1 MALSLVSFMVVQ
13 FSFVPIGIL
22 ALALVGAVSC
32 AKKETPAPVRAS
44 AGRSQVQAVEVTSI
58 VRRDLAETLTV
69 VGSIAPNESAE
80 MRAEITGLVR
90 GIFFE
95 EGQVIKKGD
104 VLVKID
110 DAEIRAQLAQ
120 AQARFQ
126 LTELSLDRA
135 ENLRKTQSTTQ
146 AEYDR
151 ARTEF
156 ASAKADLAVL
166 NLRMEKTEIKAPFDG
181 IVGARS
187 LSPGDY
193 VTSQTAITTIDDL
206 SRLKIEFQMPER
218 YLSKVKSGT
227 RITVASRSMEA
238 GRLVQ
243 GEVYFVSSVIDRA
256 TRSSVVKGLLETPP
270 SSLKPGMFA
279 NIEVILDVRHNVLAV
294 PEGAVLT
301 TTNGTTLIVVKGAE
315 GDKSA
320 EFVPVRLGL
329 RAKGLVEVT
338 PLKGALDEKTS
349 VVASGVGG
357 LILFPGAKLDP
368 RPLKEEFRLSE

>member
-1 MALSLVSFMVVQ
+1 MVVKRTL
-13 FSFVPIGIL
+13 FPVGLILVVASFATG
-22 ALALVGAVSC
+22 C
-32 AKKETPAPVRAS
+32 AKKDAPSAPTTARAG
-44 AGRSQVQAVEVTSI
+44 GRGSQIQAVEVTSV

-69 VGSIAPNESAE
+69 VGSVASNESAE
-80 MRAEITGLVR
+80 MRAEISGLVR

-126 LTELSLDRA
+126 LTQLSLERA

-166 NLRMEKTEIKAPFDG
+166 NLRLEKTEIKAPFDG

-193 VTSQTAITTIDDL
+193 VTSQSAITTIDDL

-218 YLSKVKSGT
+218 YLSKVKPGT
-227 RITVASRSMEA
+227 RISVASRSIEA

-243 GEVYFVSSVIDRA
+243 GEVYFVSSMIDRA
-256 TRSSVVKGLLETPP
+256 TRSSVVKGLLESPP

-279 NIEVILDVRHNVLAV
+279 NIEVILDVRHQVLAV

-320 EFVPVRLGL
+320 EFVAVRLGL
-329 RAKGLVEVT
+329 RARGLVEVI
-338 PLKGALDEKTS
+338 PIKGTLNETS
-349 VVASGVGG
+349 SIVASGVGG

-368 RPLKEEFRLSE
+368 RPLKEEFRLAE

>member
-1 MALSLVSFMVVQ
+1 MVIRLMVPQPFPFVALLASLA
-13 FSFVPIGIL
+13 I
-22 ALALVGAVSC
+22 ALLVGC
-32 AKKETPAPVRAS
+32 GKKGTANAPRS
-44 AGRSQVQAVEVTSI
+44 AGGRNQVQPVEVTSV
-58 VRRDLAETLTV
+58 VRRDMAETLTV
-69 VGSIAPNESAE
+69 VGSVAPNESAE
-80 MRAEITGLVR
+80 MRAEVSGLVR

-95 EGQVIKKGD
+95 EGQAVKKGD

-120 AQARFQ
+120 AEARFQ
-126 LTELSLDRA
+126 LTTLSLERA

-181 IVGARS
+181 IIGARS

-193 VTSQTAITTIDDL
+193 VNSQTPITTIDDL

-218 YLSKVKSGT
+218 FLFKVHPGT
-227 RITVASRSMEA
+227 RITVASRSNES
-238 GRLVQ
+238 RQLVQ
-243 GEVYFVSSVIDRA
+243 GEVYFVGSVIDRA
-256 TRSSVVKGLLETPP
+256 TRSSAIKGLLESPP
-270 SSLKPGMFA
+270 PSLKPGMFA
-279 NIEVILDVRHNVLAV
+279 NIEVVLDVRTNVLTV

-301 TTNGTTLIVVKGAE
+301 TTNGTTLIVVKGSE

-329 RAKGLVEVT
+329 RSKGLVEVV
-338 PLKGALDEKTS
+338 PIKGALDEKS
-349 VVASGVGG
+349 QIVASGVGG
-357 LILFPGAKLDP
+357 LILFPGAKLEP
-368 RPLKEEFRLSE
+368 RPLKAEFRVAE

>member
-1 MALSLVSFMVVQ
+1 MVVKRTL
-13 FSFVPIGIL
+13 FPVGLILVVASFATG
-22 ALALVGAVSC
+22 C
-32 AKKETPAPVRAS
+32 AKKDAPSAS
-44 AGRSQVQAVEVTSI
+44 ASAPAAARAGGRGGQIQAVEVTSV

-69 VGSIAPNESAE
+69 VGSVASNESAE
-80 MRAEITGLVR
+80 MRAEISGLVR

-126 LTELSLDRA
+126 LTQLSLERA

-166 NLRMEKTEIKAPFDG
+166 NLRLEKTEIKAPFDG

-193 VTSQTAITTIDDL
+193 VTSQSAITTIDDL

-218 YLSKVKSGT
+218 YLSKVKPGT
-227 RITVASRSMEA
+227 RSSVASRSIEA

-243 GEVYFVSSVIDRA
+243 GEVYFVSSMIDRA
-256 TRSSVVKGLLETPP
+256 TRSSVVKGLLESPP

-279 NIEVILDVRHNVLAV
+279 NIEVILDVRHQVLAV

-320 EFVPVRLGL
+320 EFVAVRLGL
-329 RAKGLVEVT
+329 RARGLVEVI
-338 PLKGALDEKTS
+338 PIKGTLNETS
-349 VVASGVGG
+349 SIVASGVGG

-368 RPLKEEFRLSE
+368 RPLKEEFRLAE